1 MKSQLDAVALP
12 AVFESKVKLAAFIEE
27 LRHGGSYFPL
37 FLRRQQESQD
47 FRTLIWGNAWLVSAR
62 VKIRLEKSERRFQS
76 ADYFQRGFHPAL
88 WKSGGP
94 KPTYGYEPIYGG
106 EEEPLVLGWSVDK
119 KTIDASLSQEFERFY
134 KLTMTSGAH
143 TTRWDS
149 LEEGFDNVVMR
160 ELYDKEGFV
169 VAHLDFLRD
178 YQDVR
183 RMWVLLSYFGEWI
196 RLPIEWHGDK
206 RVLQKEVREKN
217 AKRESY
223 FGSLDEKG
231 DNFTHLRMWGYVL
244 LAPPTKPQFSKKW
257 ATPRSLVELTKGIQL
272 HTSNGKAKPAEAK
285 VNRSQSKFFMSIVVF
300 DQEVL
305 SKYQQQPAAEASIGH
320 LSSLTL
326 RTRDLHILHDF
337 YLLGTEYLWTFMDN
351 FVTAIPLKE
360 WAHWQSYNV
369 PHIGHEKVNALSKQ
383 DTLFDFVKTLT
394 FLGSQINELGSRFD
408 LQAEPLFAL
417 GNLSM
422 KDRAVL
428 TCALP
433 RKTSPGEF
441 LRRVQA
447 LNSFVLETLSTHR
460 LRTFLRGI
468 GYDSPELDKLYSL
481 KLLTTFA
488 AVAAVMSRAMQWT
501 TTFQEAR
508 DYAVARML
516 EWNVHSENR
525 PREYLED
532 YKIIEATFE
541 KLEPIFGIH
550 DLRQLSAHNVSSE
563 VEDQIE
569 SVLETHLKTRL
580 NREDYRGHTL
590 QMYRALI
597 ESLRSI
603 LELDDYAI

>member
-1 MKSQLDAVALP
+1 MLRLSQRFLRARSNWQLASRSSGTAAVTSL
-12 AVFESKVKLAAFIEE
+12 F
-27 LRHGGSYFPL
+27 

-62 VKIRLEKSERRFQS
+62 VKRRLEKSERSFQS
-76 ADYFQRGFHPAL
+76 ADYFQQGFHPAL
-88 WKSGGP
+88 WESWRP
-94 KPTYGYEPIYGG
+94 KRTYRYEPIYGG
-106 EEEPLVLGWSVDK
+106 EEEPLVLGWSADK
-119 KTIDASLSQEFERFY
+119 QTIDASLSQEFERFY
-134 KLTMTSGAH
+134 RLTMTSRAH

-149 LEEGFDNVVMR
+149 LEEGFDDVVIQ
-160 ELYDKEGFV
+160 ELHDNEGSV
-169 VAHLDFLRD
+169 VAHLDFLQD

-183 RMWVLLSYFGEWI
+183 RMWLLLAYYGEWL
-196 RLPIEWHGDK
+196 RLPFESRRGS
-206 RVLQKEVREKN
+206 RVLEREVHETS

-223 FGSLDEKG
+223 YGSLDEG
-231 DNFTHLRMWGYVL
+231 GADFNHLRMWGYLL
-244 LAPPTKPQFSKKW
+244 LAPPSKAQFSRKG
-257 ATPRSLVELTKGIQL
+257 ATPRSLFELAKGIQL
-272 HTSNGKAKPAEAK
+272 HTSGGKAKPAK
-285 VNRSQSKFFMSIVVF
+285 VKLNRGQSKFFMSSVVF

-305 SKYQQQPAAEASIGH
+305 RKYQEQPEAEASIGH
-320 LSSLTL
+320 IRSLTL

-337 YLLGTEYLWTFMDN
+337 YLLGTEYLWTLMDN

-369 PHIGHEKVNALSKQ
+369 PYIGHEKMNALSKQ

-394 FLGSQINELGSRFD
+394 VLGSQINELGSRFD

-441 LRRVQA
+441 LQRVQA

-460 LRTFLRGI
+460 LRAFLRGI
-468 GYDSPELDKLYSL
+468 GYNSSQLDKLYSL

-488 AVAAVMSRAMQWT
+488 AIAAVTSRASLWT
-501 TTFQEAR
+501 ATFQEAR

-516 EWNVHSENR
+516 EWNEPENR
-525 PREYLED
+525 PSEYLED

-541 KLEPIFGIH
+541 KLEPIFAIY
-550 DLRQLSAHNVSSE
+550 DLRQLSAHNVGSE

-569 SVLETHLKTRL
+569 SVLENRLKSRL

>member
-1 MKSQLDAVALP
+1 MKSQLDREALP
-12 AVFESKVKLAAFIEE
+12 AVFESKVKLAACIEE

-62 VKIRLEKSERRFQS
+62 VKRRLEKSERSFQS

-106 EEEPLVLGWSVDK
+106 EEEPLVLGWLADK
-119 KTIDASLSQEFERFY
+119 QTIDASLSQEFERFY
-134 KLTMTSGAH
+134 RLTMTTCAH
-143 TTRWDS
+143 TTQWDS
-149 LEEGFDNVVMR
+149 LEEGFDNVVIR
-160 ELYDKEGFV
+160 ELHDKEGYV
-169 VAHLDFLRD
+169 VAHLDFLQD

-183 RMWVLLSYFGEWI
+183 RMWLLLAYYGEWL
-196 RLPIEWHGDK
+196 RLPFESRRDSRILE
-206 RVLQKEVREKN
+206 KEVHETS

-223 FGSLDEKG
+223 YGSLDESG
-231 DNFTHLRMWGYVL
+231 ADFSHLRMWGYLL
-244 LAPPTKPQFSKKW
+244 LAPPSKAQFSRKW
-257 ATPRSLVELTKGIQL
+257 ATPRSLFELTKGIQL
-272 HTSNGKAKPAEAK
+272 HTSGGKAKPAK
-285 VNRSQSKFFMSIVVF
+285 VKLNRGQSKFFMSSVVF

-305 SKYQQQPAAEASIGH
+305 RKYQEQPEAEASIGH
-320 LSSLTL
+320 IRSLTL

-337 YLLGTEYLWTFMDN
+337 YLLGTEYLWTLMDN

-369 PHIGHEKVNALSKQ
+369 PYIGHEKMNALSKQ
-383 DTLFDFVKTLT
+383 DTLFDLVGRLT
-394 FLGSQINELGSRFD
+394 VLASQLNELGSVFNN
-408 LQAEPLFAL
+408 QAEPLFATTDT
-417 GNLSM
+417 GT
-422 KDRAVL
+422 KDFAVL
-428 TCALP
+428 TCSLP
-433 RKTSPGEF
+433 RKTSLGEF

-447 LNSFVLETLSTHR
+447 LNSFVLERLSTHR
-460 LRTFLRGI
+460 LRTFLQGI
-468 GYDSPELDKLYSL
+468 GYNYLQLDTLYSL

-488 AVAAVMSRAMQWT
+488 AIVAVTSRARLWT
-501 TTFQEAR
+501 ATFQEAR

-516 EWNVHSENR
+516 EWNVNSESR
-525 PREYLED
+525 PTEYLED
-532 YKIIEATFE
+532 YKIIETAFE
-541 KLEPIFGIH
+541 NLEPNFAIH
-550 DLRQLSAHNVSSE
+550 DLRQLSAHNISSDIE
-563 VEDQIE
+563 GQIE
-569 SVLETHLKTRL
+569 SVLENRLKSRL